1 MATSTNPQS
10 KAYPKAGANTTR
22 AKVTSNSG
30 ATVEAKQGLK
40 NVNVSRGPTTGNMG
54 MPDKRRAF
62 MTKKDESGNLADSIN
77 AAYAARTSPPKVN
90 PALEGVESNVAPRKR
105 SR

>member
-10 KAYPKAGANTTR
+10 RAYPKAGANTTR
-22 AKVTSNSG
+22 AKVVSNLG
-30 ATVEAKQGLK
+30 ATVEAKPGLK

-62 MTKKDESGNLADSIN
+62 MDKKSESGTLADSIN
-77 AAYAARTSPPKVN
+77 AAYAARTMPPKTN
-90 PALEGVESNVAPRKR
+90 PALEGVEMTVAPRKR